1 MVMFFMNNKLFW
13 ILAITLIWYN
23 LNTKLKY
30 NFLMI
35 YNIFKVFKISLLMKC
50 KEMNGFEM

>member
-1 MVMFFMNNKLFW
+1 MFFMNNKLFW